1 MWNVSTPVDCWGQL
15 FKEWITLSNGKI
27 VIQGISGYT
36 MYFGVHFMDI
46 YSVDSV
52 THPLDNHGLV
62 CISEM
67 VVYNFL
73 GN

>member
-1 MWNVSTPVDCWGQL
+1 M
-15 FKEWITLSNGKI
+15 EKI

-36 MYFGVHFMDI
+36 MYFGVHVMDI

-62 CISEM
+62 CISKM